1 MKSENLILFIIFF
14 FVWIPTFIYPR
25 SHKILRSAK
34 FYNYSSVV
42 AILILILSMMKY
54 EMLLSQNEKIQI
66 LISLSPILFLILYK
80 QFDKIILRKLN
91 RNIYFSTKYLNDKES
106 LGQTSLESLFQ
117 FTLVFIPLICAA
129 IGLLIF

>member
-106 LGQTSLESLFQ
+106 LDQTPLESLFQ
-117 FTLVFIPLICAA
+117 VTLVFIPLICAA